1 MTTKLSALT
10 GKDNYFEDF
19 EVGAVYAHA
28 RGKTV
33 GETENVLIT
42 NLVMN
47 SADAHFNEHKMKAT
61 PFGRRISYGGV
72 NLSIVVGL
80 AAQDTAEQAVQEL
93 GMDAI
98 RFTAPVFHGDTLYAF
113 TEVLEVKPAERDDV
127 GEVRFKHWGTNQY
140 GHVVCEGE
148 RRVLLKRRSQWAER

>member
-1 MTTKLSALT
+1 MKVARLT
-10 GKDNYFEDF
+10 GKDNYFENF
-19 EVGAVYAHA
+19 EVGAVFAHA

-72 NLSIVVGL
+72 NLSLMIGL
-80 AAQDTAEQAVQEL
+80 AAQDTAEQALAEL
-93 GMDAI
+93 GMDRI
-98 RFTAPVFHGDTLYAF
+98 RFSAPVFHGDTLYAYS
-113 TEVLEVKPAERDDV
+113 EVLAMNDSDRPDA
-127 GEVRFKHWGTNQY
+127 GEVRFKHWAANQY
-140 GHVVCEGE
+140 GHIVCEGE
-148 RRVLLKRRSQWAER
+148 RRVLIKRRSHWADR

>member
-1 MTTKLSALT
+1 VKVSALT

-19 EVGAVYAHA
+19 APGAVFAHA

-47 SADAHFNEHKMKAT
+47 SADAHFNEHKMKDS

-72 NLSIVVGL
+72 NLSLVLGL
-80 AAQDTAEQAVQEL
+80 AAQDTAEQALVEL
-93 GMDAI
+93 GMDKI
-98 RFTAPVFHGDTLYAF
+98 RFTAPVFHGDTLRAYS
-113 TEVLEVKPAERDDV
+113 EVIETKDAGRTDA
-127 GEVRFKHWGTNQY
+127 GEVRFRHWGVNQY
-140 GHVVCEGE
+140 GKVVCEGE
-148 RRVLLKRRSQWAER
+148 RRVLLKRRSHWAGR